1 LIPLVLSSRRRF
13 RIEVSKALRTALLF
27 TLNSRRNGGTPFH
40 PIGFHLRGSLAFLDF
55 EYFGRDDSVKFTAEI
70 LMHRGPPLQPPHRR
84 RFHRAATHLRG
95 ADLVFVTRL
104 SAYLPL
110 FVLRWLLILFNEF
123 ILERWQGRAL
133 AGEIGAWNDVK
144 AWQLTHAPVFLA
156 SFAEK
161 LEA

>member
-1 LIPLVLSSRRRF
+1 MGEPPFLS
-13 RIEVSKALRTALLF
+13 
-27 TLNSRRNGGTPFH
+27 
-40 PIGFHLRGSLAFLDF
+40 IGFHLRRVVAFLDF
-55 EYFGRDDSVKFTAEI
+55 EYFGWDDSVKFTAEI
-70 LMHRGPPLQPPHRR
+70 LMHRGPPLQPPHRQ
-84 RFHRAATHLRG
+84 RFHRAATQLRG
-95 ADLVFVTRL
+95 ADLAFATRL

-110 FVLRWLLILFNEF
+110 FVLRWLPILFNEF

-144 AWQLTHAPVFLA
+144 ARQLTHARVFLA